1 MLRFN
6 DSSTDILNILNY
18 LDLSKKVTQAKS
30 IKQDLSDKGSFQII

>member
-30 IKQDLSDKGSFQII
+30 IKQDKS